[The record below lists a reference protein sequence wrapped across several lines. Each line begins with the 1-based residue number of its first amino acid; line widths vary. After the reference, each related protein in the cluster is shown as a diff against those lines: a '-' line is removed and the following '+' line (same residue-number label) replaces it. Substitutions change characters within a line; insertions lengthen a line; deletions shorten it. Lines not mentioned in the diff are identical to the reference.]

1 MSNSKDILD
10 KLKNFPTSKEKK
22 PTSHKDFR
30 EWLKNEDLWNN
41 IKLRKVLAYWSF
53 GIISAWIILVAIV
66 LFDNKCLELS
76 ENIIITML
84 VTTTANIL
92 GLPIIVLKNLFPAQ
106 DNNNE
111 I

>member
-1 MSNSKDILD
+1 MSDSKGILD
-10 KLKNFPTSKEKK
+10 KVRNFPTSKEKK
-22 PTSHKDFR
+22 PTSNKNIR
-30 EWLKNEDLWNN
+30 EWLENEDLWNN

-53 GIISAWIILVAIV
+53 GIITAWIILVAIV

-92 GLPIIVLKNLFPAQ
+92 GLPIIVLRNLFPSK
-106 DNNNE
+106 E
-111 I
+111 KEE